1 MLSDVPANSQ
11 SSLHTPVRMAKDGK
25 DTELSDEDSSD
36 LFLSPLSPSPPPPT
50 KHSLARKETY
60 TRPRS
65 LFAWCS
71 PSPIRNSS
79 LIKIRQS
86 LNFTVDKPDDVQ
98 TRQGVENPHD
108 TKYPHV
114 VADVE
119 LSKYDDIKDSQESN
133 MDTCGSLKKIPESQ
147 FSASGGCLAAD
158 KSDQKSMSPQRA
170 AAQVRS
176 KRNPLSSLDDTD
188 IESSGSPLPSP
199 LKGAPQSLKTAGE
212 QQNVCS
218 DVSGGETDD
227 SSLPRWRR
235 RRIGFISS
243 GLDADKLVCC

>member
-1 MLSDVPANSQ
+1 
-11 SSLHTPVRMAKDGK
+11 MAKDGK

-50 KHSLARKETY
+50 KLSLARKETY
-60 TRPRS
+60 LRPRS
-65 LFAWCS
+65 LFAQHS
-71 PSPIRNSS
+71 PSPTRSS
-79 LIKIRQS
+79 SSIKIRQS
-86 LNFTVDKPDDVQ
+86 LNFVVDKPNDVQ

-108 TKYPHV
+108 AKYPHV

-158 KSDQKSMSPQRA
+158 KSDQKSMPAQRD

-176 KRNPLSSLDDTD
+176 KRNPLSILDDAD
-188 IESSGSPLPSP
+188 IESSESPLPSP
-199 LKGAPQSLKTAGE
+199 LKVAPQSLKTVGE
-212 QQNVCS
+212 QQNVSSEVS
-218 DVSGGETDD
+218 DGETDD

-243 GLDADKLVCC
+243 GLDAEKLVCC